1 MSIQNSVNHKAAVN
15 KLFILKDIQSSAI
28 ALTISLL
35 LMLLSTQ
42 TLANN
47 FALTNNELNK
57 IAQRI
62 YANECNSNPDKLVWW
77 NRGEAFP
84 SLGIGHFIWYP
95 KGIDAPFQQSFPAL
109 VKFMQSRQV
118 ELPALLRAKPL
129 HAPWP
134 TREAFLQPQ
143 NSEQISQLK
152 LFLLHTM
159 DIQAEF
165 IYQRAQQSFDKIIA
179 AAAPAER
186 SELNSRIQQLIAQPG
201 GAYALIDY
209 VNFKGEGLLESERY
223 RGQGW
228 GLYQVL
234 QEMNIDSE
242 QPLAEFQ
249 RAAKMVLR
257 RRAHNAERPIE
268 KNNWLPGWEKRLDS
282 YFVKD

>member
-1 MSIQNSVNHKAAVN
+1 MHNKRRHICLALSTNISFTAILCLLSVLTEASSDH
-15 KLFILKDIQSSAI
+15 FQLKKQQLNDI
-28 ALTISLL
+28 AL
-35 LMLLSTQ
+35 
-42 TLANN
+42 
-47 FALTNNELNK
+47 
-57 IAQRI
+57 RI

-95 KGIDAPFQQSFPAL
+95 TGIDAPFAQSFPAL
-109 VKFMQSRQV
+109 IEFMKTQKV
-118 ELPALLRAKPL
+118 ELPSLLQAKPL
-129 HAPWP
+129 YAPWP
-134 TREAFLQPQ
+134 TLEEFLQPK
-143 NSEQISQLK
+143 NSEQVSQLK
-152 LFLLHTM
+152 RFLLQTM
-159 DIQAEF
+159 DVQAEF
-165 IYQRAQQSFDKIIA
+165 IYQRAQQSFAKVLATAD
-179 AAAPAER
+179 PAER
-186 SELNSRIQQLIAQPG
+186 KELSEKLQQLVAQPG

-209 VNFKGEGLLESERY
+209 VNFKGEGLLATERY

-257 RRAHNAERPIE
+257 RRADNAENPIE

-282 YFVKD
+282 YFINN